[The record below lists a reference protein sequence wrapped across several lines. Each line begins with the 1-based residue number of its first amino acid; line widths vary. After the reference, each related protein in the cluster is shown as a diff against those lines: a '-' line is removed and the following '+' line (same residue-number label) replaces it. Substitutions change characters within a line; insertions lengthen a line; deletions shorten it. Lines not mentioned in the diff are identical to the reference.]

1 MKAMIFAAGLGTRLR
16 PITDS
21 MPKALVRVGGVPM
34 LERVILSLKASG
46 IDSFVVN
53 VHHYADMI
61 VSFLEENNNF
71 GVQIDISRE
80 EEQALETGG
89 GIRHA
94 APFLRGS
101 GRFLVYNVDILS
113 DLNLKQLQECDRP
126 ESLATLV
133 LAPARDPRR
142 LLFDSSMRLKGWTD
156 LRSGLVRGVPE
167 EIEFSAL
174 LQYSFTGIHILSEK
188 ALDMMD
194 SYPKAFSIRD
204 FYLDVA
210 KDHLIRGVLM
220 DNLHYID
227 IGSIEALERANAA
240 LSCPRGVEAL

>member
-16 PITDS
+16 PLTDS
-21 MPKALVRVGGVPM
+21 MPKALVKVGGVPM
-34 LERVILSLKASG
+34 LERVILSLKSSG

-61 VSFLEENNNF
+61 ESFLEENNNF
-71 GVQIDISRE
+71 GVKIDISRE
-80 EEQALETGG
+80 EPQALETGG
-89 GIRHA
+89 GIRKA
-94 APFLRGS
+94 APLLRGS

-113 DLNLKQLQECDRP
+113 DLNLKRLKESDSSD
-126 ESLATLV
+126 SLASLV

-142 LLFDSSMRLKGWTD
+142 LLFDSSLRLKGWTD
-156 LRSGLVRGVPE
+156 TRSGEVRGDVQGGELP
-167 EIEFSAL
+167 SL

-204 FYLDVA
+204 FYLDAA

-220 DNLHYID
+220 DDLRYID
-227 IGSIEALERANAA
+227 IGSIESLERANAA
-240 LSCPRGVEAL
+240 LTCP